1 MLLFI
6 SQYDKWARK
15 VNGTIDHT
23 WTGFGMQVVE
33 SDNVRFMNAIEAL
46 EEFKENASWRK
57 RVADLLVTALLNT
70 PRPPT

>member
-1 MLLFI
+1 
-6 SQYDKWARK
+6 
-15 VNGTIDHT
+15 
-23 WTGFGMQVVE
+23 MQVVE